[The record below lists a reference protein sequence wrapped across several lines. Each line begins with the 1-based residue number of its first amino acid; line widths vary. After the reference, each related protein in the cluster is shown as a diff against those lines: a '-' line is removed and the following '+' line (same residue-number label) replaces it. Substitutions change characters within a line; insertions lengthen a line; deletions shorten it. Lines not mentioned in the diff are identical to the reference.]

1 MGTLTLLSLPM
12 MVGWA
17 GWLAVGLALAMWAR
31 RARVAALAIP
41 MYRPSSPRPTAVRP
55 SSSVR
60 HPVAPAPTPDAF
72 SELQALLD
80 PPESPSWRPGD

>member
-31 RARVAALAIP
+31 RARAASLAIP
-41 MYRPSSPRPTAVRP
+41 MYRPSSPRPTTVRP
-55 SSSVR
+55 SSR
-60 HPVAPAPTPDAF
+60 ARPPVAPAPSPDAF

-80 PPESPSWRPGD
+80 PPESTSRRPGD